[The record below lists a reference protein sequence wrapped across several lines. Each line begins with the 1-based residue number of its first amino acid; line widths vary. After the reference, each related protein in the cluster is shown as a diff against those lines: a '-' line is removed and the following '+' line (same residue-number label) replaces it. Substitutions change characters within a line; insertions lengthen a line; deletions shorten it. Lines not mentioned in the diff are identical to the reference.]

1 MSNLISAQSTLTDR
15 YQTTIPEIVRNVLN
29 LSKRDKLVYSVDSEG
44 KVVISKLTSCEDDP
58 VLNNF
63 LSFLAKDIENSPQNL
78 VPMTAEKF
86 MKISSLVED
95 IKIDLEA
102 PLDGDDGEWKV
113 FLEDIFSPRL
123 WEATFFSDC

>member
-78 VPMTAEKF
+78 VPMTVEKF
-86 MKISSLVED
+86 KKISSLVEG

-102 PLDGDDGEWKV
+102 PLDTDDDE
-113 FLEDIFSPRL
+113 
-123 WEATFFSDC
+123 

>member
-1 MSNLISAQSTLTDR
+1 MSNLICSQSTLSDR
-15 YQTTIPEIVRNVLN
+15 YQTTIPEVVRNVLN
-29 LSKRDKLVYSVDSEG
+29 LSKRDTLVYYVDSDG

-78 VPMTAEKF
+78 VPMTVEKL

-102 PLDGDDGEWKV
+102 PLDTDDE
-113 FLEDIFSPRL
+113 
-123 WEATFFSDC
+123 

>member
-1 MSNLISAQSTLTDR
+1 MSNLICAQSTLSDR
-15 YQTTIPEIVRNVLN
+15 YQTTIPEVVRNVLN
-29 LSKRDKLVYSVDSEG
+29 LSKRDTLVYYVDSDG

-78 VPMTAEKF
+78 VPMTVEKL

-102 PLDGDDGEWKV
+102 PLDTDDE
-113 FLEDIFSPRL
+113 
-123 WEATFFSDC
+123 

>member
-15 YQTTIPEIVRNVLN
+15 YQTTIPEVVRNVLN
-29 LSKRDKLVYSVDSEG
+29 LSKRDKLVYSVDSDG

-63 LSFLAKDIENSPQNL
+63 LTFLAKDIEHSPQNL
-78 VPMTAEKF
+78 VPMTVEKF

-102 PLDGDDGEWKV
+102 PLDAEDDE
-113 FLEDIFSPRL
+113 
-123 WEATFFSDC
+123 

>member
-1 MSNLISAQSTLTDR
+1 MSNLICAQSTLSDR
-15 YQTTIPEIVRNVLN
+15 YQTTIPEVVRNVLN
-29 LSKRDKLVYSVDSEG
+29 LSKRDTLVYYVDSDG

-78 VPMTAEKF
+78 VSMTVEKL

-102 PLDGDDGEWKV
+102 PLDTDDE
-113 FLEDIFSPRL
+113 
-123 WEATFFSDC
+123 

>member
-1 MSNLISAQSTLTDR
+1 MSNLICAQSTLSDR
-15 YQTTIPEIVRNVLN
+15 YQTTIPEVVRNVLN
-29 LSKRDKLVYSVDSEG
+29 LSKRDTLVYCVDSDG

-78 VPMTAEKF
+78 VPMTVGKL

-102 PLDGDDGEWKV
+102 PLDTDDE
-113 FLEDIFSPRL
+113 
-123 WEATFFSDC
+123 